1 MKELIE
7 KENYTDESKFY
18 DYIKQLV
25 YFEEC
30 IEQLSLF
37 TLNVTN
43 RIKLLFCCF
52 FCIYLDIVRIFI

>member
-43 RIKLLFCCF
+43 HIKLLFC
-52 FCIYLDIVRIFI
+52 YLLPTVNSYYG